1 MNVHQ
6 FIKAIQENKDL
17 YNEEEYMKILNIAE
31 KEYHKCLKKCF
42 KKFIYY

>member
-17 YNEEEYMKILNIAE
+17 YNEEEYMKLLNIAE
-31 KEYHKCLKKCF
+31 KEYHNYLKRKFF
-42 KKFIYY
+42 K